1 MILFLSQTCVHQLH
15 NMYCLTLLAEGVGYD
30 FIPILTFGLNFHYK
44 GSNFSIGEN

>member
-15 NMYCLTLLAEGVGYD
+15 NMYRLTLFGEGLGYD
-30 FIPILTFGLNFHYK
+30 FIPIVTFGLNFHYK